1 MAGSKSFL
9 FYLDWRQHLEMLTD
23 AERGRLLSALLDYAE
38 AGALPEGIDGA
49 AGMAFSFMRAQLDRD
64 REKYEARCKA
74 NRENGLKGG
83 RPPKQTEA

>member
-1 MAGSKSFL
+1 MARSKSFL
-9 FYLDWRQHLEMLTD
+9 FYLDWHQHLEMLTD

-38 AGALPEGIDGA
+38 TDVLPDGMSGA

-74 NRENGLKGG
+74 NHDNGLKGG
-83 RPPKQTEA
+83 RPPKQKET